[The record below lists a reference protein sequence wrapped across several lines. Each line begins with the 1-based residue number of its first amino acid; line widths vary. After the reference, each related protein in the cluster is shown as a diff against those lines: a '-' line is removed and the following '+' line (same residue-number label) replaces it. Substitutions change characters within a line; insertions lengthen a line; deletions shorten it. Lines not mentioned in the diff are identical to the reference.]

1 LTNKGFCGIIIIE
14 IRKEVI
20 KMKMTKTEMIN
31 EMIMNYGHEH
41 KSTIWFIKLVED
53 YPHGTDEQFQA
64 VFEALVEL
72 IKTAKKYEERD

>member
-1 LTNKGFCGIIIIE
+1 MKLTKA
-14 IRKEVI
+14 
-20 KMKMTKTEMIN
+20 EMIS

-72 IKTAKKYEERD
+72 IKTAEKCGERDW